1 MIDNT
6 FSSPEMGISECQS
19 ERIEMDITC
28 DIKEWEQIR
37 INEIVIDF
45 LDDKG
50 IEWDDCGFKLIA
62 EYLPDE

>member
-6 FSSPEMGISECQS
+6 FSSPEIPISECQS

-28 DIKEWEQIR
+28 DIDEWDQIR
-37 INEIVIDF
+37 ICEIVSDF
-45 LDDKG
+45 LDDKR

-62 EYLPDE
+62 EYSPDE